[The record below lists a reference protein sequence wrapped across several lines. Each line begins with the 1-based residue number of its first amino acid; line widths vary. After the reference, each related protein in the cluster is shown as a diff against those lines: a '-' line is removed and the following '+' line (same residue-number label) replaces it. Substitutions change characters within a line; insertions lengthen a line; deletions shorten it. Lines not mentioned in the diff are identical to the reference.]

1 MSLAFP
7 ARAAP
12 VWAIGLGISAA
23 AHAAVL
29 AAFLAQPVAP
39 PPAEAGLKGRE
50 FIDLADVDMILAAPE
65 TDLAK
70 GEAAA
75 DSAAQLDSPEQTEP
89 ARAANDPMLAQ
100 IPDPV
105 TDPDLQFR
113 ISTPDDPIEAEKEAT
128 EVATE
133 VQEQEHT
140 EFAPPATAASPEPS
154 AGDQAQSSSTEAE
167 IGLSDEDT
175 ARIED
180 WQKAIVLALAAA
192 KTYPGA
198 ARQARAEGKVILGFS
213 LDSYGR
219 VVARSVLESSGHPV
233 LDRAALALIDGL
245 ARLPAPPA
253 AMGPGPFPM
262 RVPIA
267 YSVR

>member
-12 VWAIGLGISAA
+12 VWTIGLAVSAA

-65 TDLAK
+65 TDLAQ
-70 GEAAA
+70 GEAAT
-75 DSAAQLDSPEQTEP
+75 DSAAQMDSPEKTEP
-89 ARAANDPMLAQ
+89 ARAANDPILAQ

-105 TDPDLQFR
+105 ADPELQFR
-113 ISTPDDPIEAEKEAT
+113 ISTPDDPVEAKKDAT

-133 VQEQEHT
+133 VQDKTHT
-140 EFAPPATAASPEPS
+140 EFAPPSTAASPAPS
-154 AGDQAQSSSTEAE
+154 AGDQPQSGSTEAE
-167 IGLSDEDT
+167 LGLSDEDR

-192 KTYPGA
+192 KTYPKA
-198 ARQARAEGKVILGFS
+198 ARNARTEGKVILGFS

-219 VVARSVLESSGHPV
+219 VVARSVLERSGHPV
-233 LDRAALALIDGL
+233 LDQAALALIDGL
-245 ARLPAPPA
+245 AGLPAPPA

-262 RVPIA
+262 RVPIV
-267 YSVR
+267 YSVK

>member
-12 VWAIGLGISAA
+12 VWGIGLALSAA

-29 AAFLAQPVAP
+29 AAFLTQPVAP
-39 PPAEAGLKGRE
+39 PPTEAGLKGRE
-50 FIDLADVDMILAAPE
+50 FIDLADVDMILAAPD
-65 TDLAK
+65 TDLAE

-75 DSAAQLDSPEQTEP
+75 DSAAQMDSPEQTEP
-89 ARAANDPMLAQ
+89 AKAANDPMLAQ

-105 TDPDLQFR
+105 TDPELQFR
-113 ISTPDDPIEAEKEAT
+113 ISTPDEPVEAEKEAT
-128 EVATE
+128 EVATD

-140 EFAPPATAASPEPS
+140 EFAPPSSAASPAPS

-167 IGLSDEDT
+167 IGLSDEDK

-192 KTYPGA
+192 KTYPKA
-198 ARQARAEGKVILGFS
+198 ARQARVEGKVILEFT

-219 VVARSVLESSGHPV
+219 VVGRSVQDSSGHAV

-245 ARLPAPPA
+245 TRLPAPPT

-262 RVPIA
+262 RVPIV
-267 YSVR
+267 YSVK